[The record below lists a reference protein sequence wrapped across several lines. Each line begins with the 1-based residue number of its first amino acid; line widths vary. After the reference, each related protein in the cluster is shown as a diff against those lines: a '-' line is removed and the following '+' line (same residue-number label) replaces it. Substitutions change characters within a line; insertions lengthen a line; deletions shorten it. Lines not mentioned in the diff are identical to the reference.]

1 MLPDISLLRN
11 SLQANSSI
19 HIMMV
24 CLGNICR
31 SPMAAAVLQGKVERH
46 GASNIEVSSSGT
58 AHWHVGGGA
67 NPPSQR
73 TWEKA
78 GYKYFHRASQV
89 DFQRISDSDLILVM
103 DSSNHRA
110 VSELA
115 HESDLGKIHYLR
127 AFDPSADDLSV
138 PDPYGKSDL
147 AFEEVLSMIERA
159 TDGLLS
165 ALGVATSSDTSR

>member
-1 MLPDISLLRN
+1 MVPNISLLKN
-11 SLQANSSI
+11 TYQANAAI

-31 SPMAAAVLQGKVERH
+31 SPMAAAVLQGKVERF
-46 GASNIEVSSSGT
+46 GLKNIEVSSSGT
-58 AHWHVGGGA
+58 AHWHIGGGA

-78 GYKYFHRASQV
+78 GYKYSHRASQV

-103 DSSNHRA
+103 DSSNFTA

-115 HESDLGKIHYLR
+115 HQSDLEKIQYLR
-127 AFDPSADDLSV
+127 AFDPMATDLDV
-138 PDPYGKSDL
+138 PDPYGKSDA
-147 AFEEVLSMIERA
+147 AFEEVLAMIERA
-159 TDGLLS
+159 TDGLLK
-165 ALGVATSSDTSR
+165 ALGVAASSDTSR